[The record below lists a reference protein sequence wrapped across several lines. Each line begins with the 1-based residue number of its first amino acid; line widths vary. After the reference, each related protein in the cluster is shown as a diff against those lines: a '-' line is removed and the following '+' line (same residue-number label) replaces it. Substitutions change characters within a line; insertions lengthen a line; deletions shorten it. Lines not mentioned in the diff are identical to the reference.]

1 MQTVK
6 INPTQCADDQIGK
19 LNDAPHPSGRQP
31 ERRSTAGL
39 TNEAVYRQL
48 AAMARRGQVH
58 RLRHPSRRHMY
69 WSTQRT
75 TPPAQ
80 LGQERQ

>member
-31 ERRSTAGL
+31 ERRSTAGMSSAL
-39 TNEAVYRQL
+39 LILEAV
-48 AAMARRGQVH
+48 
-58 RLRHPSRRHMY
+58 P
-69 WSTQRT
+69 
-75 TPPAQ
+75 
-80 LGQERQ
+80 